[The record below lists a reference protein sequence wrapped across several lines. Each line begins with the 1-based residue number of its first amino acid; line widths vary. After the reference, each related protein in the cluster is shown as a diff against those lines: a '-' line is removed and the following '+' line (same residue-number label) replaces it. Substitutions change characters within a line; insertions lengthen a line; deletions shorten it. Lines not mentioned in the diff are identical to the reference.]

1 MRVTLI
7 AMFITSMLLG
17 GCGGSL
23 GESRLNPANWFGSS
37 TSEKV
42 ESGRVTTADGRVE
55 EVNPLIGE
63 TEQSQLVAANR
74 SSVQKSGLLRRR
86 AKETP
91 YQGTRVHKVTALDV
105 APTSTG
111 AIVRVNGVSGRQGAF
126 DVRLLPVDEDQPRD
140 GVMTYELLALQPVN
154 TPQGPERTRTIQ
166 AAAALNSAKLKDVR
180 TIRVLGRTNM
190 RTTRR

>member
-7 AMFITSMLLG
+7 AMFITSMVLG

-37 TSEKV
+37 TSEEV

-55 EVNPLIGE
+55 EVNPLIGVDK
-63 TEQSQLVAANR
+63 QSQLVGANR
-74 SSVQKSGLLRRR
+74 GTEPDSSLLRSLV
-86 AKETP
+86 EDGP
-91 YQGTRVHKVTALDV
+91 YAGTRVDRVTGLV
-105 APTSTG
+105 VEPTSTG